1 MVTTKRFSVPK
12 GAVARVRIID
22 STTSIKGLPTDY
34 LMTPPMP
41 GMEVMPEIPTWSFLV
56 ESEKTGKKALFDLG
70 VPPNWRDFSPVVVD
84 GLVERGWEISGD
96 KHVADIL
103 REESMDPSSINCIV
117 WSHWHW
123 DHLGDPSTFPSSTD
137 LVVGPGFK
145 EAFLPGYP
153 AKQDSP
159 VRESDFKGRNVRD
172 ISFEEDG
179 VLRIGQFRA
188 FDLFGDGSFYL
199 LDTPGHA
206 IGHLAGLARTTPDSF
221 IMMGGDLCHH
231 AGELRPSELL
241 PLPAEIRL
249 AALNHYRGGVCP
261 GAEFEEIQKTR
272 SRAPNQTFFDPN
284 MGLDI
289 PETIRTIKKVQEADA
304 EDNVLFIYAHD
315 GTIKGI
321 VDMFP
326 AEANDWKAKDV
337 RQKVYW
343 RFLEDF
349 KGALKGQA

>member
-117 WSHWHW
+117 W
-123 DHLGDPSTFPSSTD
+123 
-137 LVVGPGFK
+137 
-145 EAFLPGYP
+145 
-153 AKQDSP
+153 
-159 VRESDFKGRNVRD
+159 
-172 ISFEEDG
+172 SFEEDG